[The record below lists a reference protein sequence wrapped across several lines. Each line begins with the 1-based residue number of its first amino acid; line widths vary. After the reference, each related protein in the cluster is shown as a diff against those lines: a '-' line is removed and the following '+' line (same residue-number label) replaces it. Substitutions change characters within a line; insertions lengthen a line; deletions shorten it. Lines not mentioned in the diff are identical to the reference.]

1 VSSKGR
7 CGRVRELR
15 GWEVGYVRDVQTE
28 TKLVPSRVK
37 RLRVGVN
44 FLEGILEVIWRHFV
58 NWVEMF

>member
-7 CGRVRELR
+7 CGQVTEIW
-15 GWEVGYVRDVQTE
+15 GWEVGYVRNVQTE

-44 FLEGILEVIWRHFV
+44 FLQGILGLIWLHFV

>member
-7 CGRVRELR
+7 CGRVREIR

-28 TKLVPSRVK
+28 TKLVPCRVK

-44 FLEGILEVIWRHFV
+44 FLQGILKVIWRHFV